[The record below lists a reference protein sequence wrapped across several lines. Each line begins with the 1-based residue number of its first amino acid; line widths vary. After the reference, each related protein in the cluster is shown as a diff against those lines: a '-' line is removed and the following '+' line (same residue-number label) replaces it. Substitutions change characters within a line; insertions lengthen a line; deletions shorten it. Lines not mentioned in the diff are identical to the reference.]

1 MKNENWIV
9 YLIVAFT
16 SITTV
21 LLLADGSFMGFVRAV
36 VSAAILD
43 GLIAYWDGKRVTL
56 KDKKQRNLSNGMM
69 WAGIATMLLFAVGYG
84 VEYFAPNNAMK
95 PIDLFGYEFVMTLT
109 EFIIMLATSMIGA
122 WVVITL
128 GVVMYLKQIDPDI
141 LNDLENTK
149 AMEEAE
155 AARRKVEH
163 EAYKTAMNVTS
174 RSVGTE
180 KALRMFR
187 KNLEDMACYKP
198 FEIDE
203 MVERAYREIEASRN
217 GATPS
222 AQPVQ
227 MRAFA
232 ADGQTV
238 QLDPKA
244 NSQQ

>member
-149 AMEEAE
+149 AM
-155 AARRKVEH
+155 
-163 EAYKTAMNVTS
+163 
-174 RSVGTE
+174 
-180 KALRMFR
+180 
-187 KNLEDMACYKP
+187 
-198 FEIDE
+198 
-203 MVERAYREIEASRN
+203 
-217 GATPS
+217 
-222 AQPVQ
+222 
-227 MRAFA
+227 
-232 ADGQTV
+232 
-238 QLDPKA
+238 
-244 NSQQ
+244 